1 MERVDALLQR
11 TFYRLGVSG
20 NCTIAAVVLMIIHF
34 YPENE
39 ALKIAPLAF
48 LEHNKAYVILY
59 IIGVL
64 ISAAY
69 IVWRKPFLT
78 AEVKHSKC
86 NFCGAQMETI
96 ELRCTKCQSD
106 ATKNRGQN

>member
-1 MERVDALLQR
+1 MACCCQKLELEMDPYLD
-11 TFYRLGVSG
+11 RL
-20 NCTIAAVVLMIIHF
+20 
-34 YPENE
+34 
-39 ALKIAPLAF
+39 
-48 LEHNKAYVILY
+48 YV
-59 IIGVL
+59 IGVL

-96 ELRCTKCQSD
+96 ELRCMKCQSD
-106 ATKNRGQN
+106 ATKNRPKAEPK